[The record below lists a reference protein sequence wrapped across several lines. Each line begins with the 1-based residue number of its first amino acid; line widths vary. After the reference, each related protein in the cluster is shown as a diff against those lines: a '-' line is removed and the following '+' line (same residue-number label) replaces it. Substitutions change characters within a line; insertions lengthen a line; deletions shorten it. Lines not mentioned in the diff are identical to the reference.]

1 MGQGHLPRGLPAEY
15 ALGANASEGTSV
27 GMLAKGRG
35 PGLTPTPA
43 LSIPITGCP
52 SQRDHLL
59 DTHPCP
65 PIPGKESR
73 LAHVAMAG
81 N

>member
-1 MGQGHLPRGLPAEY
+1 MGQGHLPRGLLAEY
-15 ALGANASEGTSV
+15 ALGANTSEGTSA
-27 GMLAKGRG
+27 GMLAEGRG
-35 PGLTPTPA
+35 PGLSSTLA

-65 PIPGKESR
+65 PIPGKDSR
-73 LAHVAMAG
+73 LAHVAMVR